1 MPIPRK
7 EADIKSTERTSDHHA
22 LNCLDSKKKHR
33 RLRIQLIRKMRNS
46 NLVVL
51 FTNNCGV
58 AMQDGRPRS
67 LWLRV
72 NPNST
77 SISEIGRMS
86 SA

>member
-46 NLVVL
+46 N
-51 FTNNCGV
+51 
-58 AMQDGRPRS
+58 
-67 LWLRV
+67 
-72 NPNST
+72 
-77 SISEIGRMS
+77 
-86 SA
+86 